1 VPPRAWRP
9 LPAWRPPRAWRLP
22 LPERPPPEPPRPRR
36 LLPVSP
42 LLSLLYLLDDDLDH
56 LDLGQTKRAAA
67 IRPALLGLEAQDAF
81 AARQHVAGALQ
92 RVLAAQA
99 FIDGHRT
106 FLSDQEWFIIK
117 TARNIDKRCPALAA

>member
-1 VPPRAWRP
+1 ARGLRA
-9 LPAWRPPRAWRLP
+9 RARLAARRR
-22 LPERPPPEPPRPRR
+22 LGARRCRSARRRGRRALGAFRR
-36 LLPVSP
+36 LL
-42 LLSLLYLLDDDLDH
+42 LFLGLLYLLDDDLDH

-67 IRPALLGLEAQDAF
+67 VRPVLLGLEPQDAF

-117 TARNIDKRCPALAA
+117 TARNIDKRCPVLA